1 MIGENVFTGE
11 FKHSVDPKNRMFFP
25 ASLRDEL
32 EGDIIITKGVDSCIA
47 VYPMDAWDS
56 FTEKLNALPAIQAR
70 KVKRFIYSSSSKTK
84 LDSQGRV
91 LIPQTLKEYAG
102 IDKNV
107 YVVGVGDHAE
117 IWDED
122 KWLSENDM
130 NSETLV
136 DTLVELG
143 F

>member
-1 MIGENVFTGE
+1 MG
-11 FKHSVDPKNRMFFP
+11 
-25 ASLRDEL
+25 
-32 EGDIIITKGVDSCIA
+32 
-47 VYPMDAWDS
+47 
-56 FTEKLNALPAIQAR
+56 
-70 KVKRFIYSSSSKTK
+70 FIYSSSSKTK

-122 KWLSENDM
+122 KWLTENDM